1 MYLATSHVSQSECL
15 GANSHQHIIVNL
27 CQSHISGSDTI
38 IQLACHL
45 CACTCQPSLKQF
57 HCARHSK
64 TSTQPRF
71 SSSQHDLTSL
81 QHAAY
86 VLLNA
91 ALQQNKQALF
101 RIAALLNTILLPLQ
115 HAAYVLLNA
124 ALQQNKQ
131 ALFLIAA
138 LLNTILLHCSMQRM
152 CF

>member
-1 MYLATSHVSQSECL
+1 
-15 GANSHQHIIVNL
+15 
-27 CQSHISGSDTI
+27 
-38 IQLACHL
+38 
-45 CACTCQPSLKQF
+45 
-57 HCARHSK
+57 
-64 TSTQPRF
+64 
-71 SSSQHDLTSL
+71 
-81 QHAAY
+81 

-138 LLNTILLHCSMQRM
+138 LLNTILLHCSM
-152 CF
+152 